1 LSTKDVYI
9 HFIDDCSRSVEENAT
24 LLKIKG
30 KNFNKALVCFCIALF
45 SFVMSMSEGRWFAMS
60 TNTVSN
66 QFNLLRSEQSV
77 RTATSQQRSSNRDS
91 SGIIPDRKPTTLNI
105 TKGITPEKK

>member
-1 LSTKDVYI
+1 MELYY
-9 HFIDDCSRSVEENAT
+9 CSSIYPYGVRSIFE
-24 LLKIKG
+24 
-30 KNFNKALVCFCIALF
+30 
-45 SFVMSMSEGRWFAMS
+45 SP
-60 TNTVSN
+60 
-66 QFNLLRSEQSV
+66 LRSEQSV